1 MIKNRTRFLLFLVL
15 SVLWMIVIYS
25 KSAQPYQQQDI
36 KPFLSQQISPETLQ
50 ALLPHIEFS
59 YNGQQVTY
67 TKPYSML
74 EFFIRKGGHVTEYFI
89 LAALFW
95 GTLTTTRLRTR
106 SAFLLSFA
114 LAVLYAATDEYHQT
128 FVPNR
133 TGQLVDLYVD
143 ASGALLALLLL
154 FILKIRRDKKASAS
168 L

>member
-36 KPFLSQQISPETLQ
+36 KPFLAEQISMDSLQ

-59 YNGQQVTY
+59 YDGELVTY
-67 TKPYSML
+67 SKPYSML
-74 EFFIRKGGHVTEYFI
+74 EFFIRKGGHLAEYFI

-95 GTLTTTRLRTR
+95 GTLTATHLRTR
-106 SAFLLSFA
+106 SAFLLAFT

-133 TGQLVDLYVD
+133 TGHLIDVGTD
-143 ASGALLALLLL
+143 ACGAMLALLLL
-154 FILKIRRDKKASAS
+154 LILKIRRDKKASPS
-168 L
+168 I